1 MWATA
6 SGVDK
11 SEASYV
17 MVWGRIW
24 LSLVGPELEAGAK
37 IREIDRH

>member
-11 SEASYV
+11 SEASV

-24 LSLVGPELEAGAK
+24 LSLVGPALEAGAE
-37 IREIDRH
+37 IREVSSH